1 MGRSD
6 IVYCKIYPGTGIARV
21 GNSPDDFFIGPET
34 PGAGP
39 EANTQFK
46 DTLGRIKRQ
55 AARFRVY
62 GYDAADNVVQE
73 VNVLT
78 PGIIV
83 QWSVQL
89 ANRKASGSIFAGV
102 RQGMEL
108 DKNPDPE
115 KLRNKSVKDRKVLEI
130 APRPRSI
137 GGVNRFGQ
145 QYWFDDGEFHGE
157 AVYLGELRTDDAGRL
172 MVLGGRGKS
181 GSIEG
186 ARPISH
192 YANNDG
198 WYDDTSDGLVDVQ
211 ITLNGT
217 SVPVRGS
224 AWVIV
229 APPKYAPYVRNV
241 VSLYD
246 VMSEA
251 VGVPAPD
258 RVSFTDHV
266 YPHFA
271 AFGNQQWVNG
281 MALRGHGPQ
290 KGGNFLDPA
299 TIEKLAD
306 NSEASKAFR
315 LAILRRLRVPAGNS
329 IAEANYNFMPQLSGD
344 QGDATVGKPDT
355 WLTLTKGVYSL
366 LQRWAVG
373 EFESDWPGQTPTA
386 TPFNL

>member
-6 IVYCKIYPGTGIARV
+6 IVYCKIYPGTGIARG

-46 DTLGRIKRQ
+46 GTLGRIKRQ

-145 QYWFDDGEFHGE
+145 QY
-157 AVYLGELRTDDAGRL
+157 
-172 MVLGGRGKS
+172 
-181 GSIEG
+181 
-186 ARPISH
+186 
-192 YANNDG
+192 
-198 WYDDTSDGLVDVQ
+198 
-211 ITLNGT
+211 
-217 SVPVRGS
+217 
-224 AWVIV
+224 
-229 APPKYAPYVRNV
+229 
-241 VSLYD
+241 
-246 VMSEA
+246 
-251 VGVPAPD
+251 
-258 RVSFTDHV
+258 
-266 YPHFA
+266 
-271 AFGNQQWVNG
+271 
-281 MALRGHGPQ
+281 
-290 KGGNFLDPA
+290 
-299 TIEKLAD
+299 
-306 NSEASKAFR
+306 
-315 LAILRRLRVPAGNS
+315 
-329 IAEANYNFMPQLSGD
+329 
-344 QGDATVGKPDT
+344 
-355 WLTLTKGVYSL
+355 
-366 LQRWAVG
+366 
-373 EFESDWPGQTPTA
+373 
-386 TPFNL
+386 